1 MNLPKIKFAITYFS
15 PVHPEMEICRRIE
28 IAAKNLGNECHFID
42 LCGRSMQ
49 SGKHISEIGIDF
61 VLIWDPAHITLF
73 DTFVYH
79 LLWFVPGLVPNEHA
93 LPYKVLSDN
102 CDDHLSFPSKVALN
116 FHKNCYETVNDN
128 FLFPSVPKNYVL
140 APREKDGLVGKKY
153 TAFYAGI
160 NLESKTV
167 RHEKIF
173 KYLDSRSLVSLYG
186 PKKILGKKN
195 WVGFSSYM
203 GEIEFDGHSIMDT
216 ANKYGVTLALHHEV
230 HASFSM
236 PTNRLFEGIAAGTLV
251 ITDRM
256 HFIEDTFGDSV
267 FMLDSN
273 LTEEEKAIEIEKIL
287 QWANDNPGKVKEKI
301 LLSQRIFFEKFE
313 LTKVLNDLC
322 TRHAQRKDELL
333 RMSVA
338 NCGHRPIAVV
348 LEVFDSQS
356 LKQQCDNIFRQDYD
370 NICILAIIHN
380 KLTNE
385 GRELLQRLKERF
397 ELSEFD
403 AIEDER
409 YTDFKRFNILK
420 LLREQLKSDVFC
432 FCVPNQYWHHNHL
445 RSLLESLIKTDS
457 FVSYSGSY
465 YLDESK
471 KQIPILKNEILD
483 FENKLF
489 CTFCSERLHLCNLL
503 QTELLK
509 SSVMMRKE
517 AIDLLQDNEIDFAYF
532 YEHLVLILICYVN
545 EKKITYSKKITTYL
559 SDCPDFDKVEKDTQ
573 IYYRPLRNN
582 WRMSYNS
589 LQFVLNQVFA
599 KNELVSSHLTKQRYS
614 MGFDS
619 HSFESK
625 IGVGLL
631 KFKRK
636 IRKYHIIDSILA
648 GFALLLSTISLII
661 FAI

>member
-1 MNLPKIKFAITYFS
+1 MNFAITYFS
-15 PVHPEMEICRRIE
+15 PIHPEMEICRRIE
-28 IAAKNLGNECHFID
+28 VAAKNLGYNCYFVGPD
-42 LCGRSMQ
+42 GVVLQ
-49 SGKHISEIGIDF
+49 NGKHISELHVDF
-61 VLIWDPAHITLF
+61 VIVFDPAQITLF
-73 DTFVYH
+73 DCFVYH
-79 LLWFVPGLVPNEHA
+79 LMWFVPGLVSDQHA
-93 LPYKVLSDN
+93 ITYDVMSKN
-102 CDDHLSFPSKVALN
+102 CDDHLCLPSTVALN
-116 FHKNCYETVNDN
+116 YYKQVYSTVNDN
-128 FLFPSVPKNYVL
+128 YLYPSVPFNYMCQ
-140 APREKDGLVGKKY
+140 PRQFSGTDGDQFK
-153 TAFYAGI
+153 AFYAGI
-160 NLESKTV
+160 NVDSKTV

-173 KYLDSRSLVSLYG
+173 RYLDQNNSVNLYG
-186 PKKILGKKN
+186 PKVINGKKN
-195 WVGFSSYM
+195 WVGFKSYR
-203 GEIEFDGHSIMDT
+203 GEIPFDGHSMMEV
-216 ANKYGVTLALHHEV
+216 ANKSGVTLALHHKV
-230 HASFSM
+230 HARFSM
-236 PTNRLFEGIAAGTLV
+236 PTNRLFEGVAAGTLV

-256 HFIEDTFGDSV
+256 QFIEDHFGDTV
-267 FMLDSN
+267 FMLDADADQYS
-273 LTEEEKAIEIEKIL
+273 KAIEIQKIIDWANSHPEEAREKIL
-287 QWANDNPGKVKEKI
+287 AAQKI
-301 LLSQRIFFEKFE
+301 FMDKFE
-313 LTKVLNDLC
+313 LTHVVKKLC
-322 TRHAQRKDELL
+322 ESHTARAEELLSQSAKRASGAEVAVICDVYDEL
-333 RMSVA
+333 SFK
-338 NCGHRPIAVV
+338 
-348 LEVFDSQS
+348 EQY
-356 LKQQCDNIFRQDYD
+356 QNIVHQDYD
-370 NICILAIIHN
+370 NLSVIIVLHVDVNDGINEVIKLFRARYHIELIDLHGDHKYCDQRTIDILAKI
-380 KLTNE
+380 
-385 GRELLQRLKERF
+385 RETMTAKYF
-397 ELSEFD
+397 IYS
-403 AIEDER
+403 AP
-409 YTDFKRFNILK
+409 K
-420 LLREQLKSDVFC
+420 
-432 FCVPNQYWHHNHL
+432 QYWHHNHL